1 MCVFLMFFP
10 KPLQHI
16 HAELL
21 SEATDAAAGPN
32 HHRHVGLA
40 RHAPVEGDAT
50 LLSAALLIVLWVMC
64 IYREIATCVL
74 INVNYMYVNVLCIL
88 CMLCMLCM
96 LYMWCILCI
105 VYI

>member
-1 MCVFLMFFP
+1 MCFSCFFP

-50 LLSAALLIVLWVMC
+50 LLSAALLIVL
-64 IYREIATCVL
+64 
-74 INVNYMYVNVLCIL
+74 
-88 CMLCMLCM
+88 
-96 LYMWCILCI
+96 
-105 VYI
+105 